1 MSAVVMRGGEELS
14 RAIPEG
20 LGSESLG
27 WEAPEVMEDGAA
39 IPIGNLGLGAG
50 LADAVNGGKQ
60 EVMSGRWTGAGGWPN
75 GFQDGE
81 CAGVLSGQPE
91 SAGQPEFDGGSS
103 DGDGCGAVLD
113 KGGDSLSGAEVGL
126 LDDPGFAVDAGA
138 LDAGVMDLVGL
149 FLRHNR
155 GHVG

>member
-1 MSAVVMRGGEELS
+1 MSAVVIIGDEDLIK
-14 RAIPEG
+14 AIREG
-20 LGSESLG
+20 LGSESVG

-39 IPIGNLGLGAG
+39 IRIGNLGLGAG

-113 KGGDSLSGAEVGL
+113 KGGDSLSGAELGL
-126 LDDPGFAVDAGA
+126 LDDPGFAVDAAA
-138 LDAGVMDLVGL
+138 LDEVVIELVCL
-149 FLRHNR
+149 CLTNNR
-155 GHVG
+155 SRER